1 MKVAAR
7 ADVVELLR
15 AGGLS
20 QAEIA
25 RRTGAS
31 PLTVQRIREYLGLP
45 APKQGQQPL
54 KYPTQEAAFRAYTQP
69 ADDGHLTWT
78 GRVAGTGTPVLRHRD
93 TQESAYRIAF
103 RLHYG
108 RQPVGRVLAQ
118 CDVPLCV
125 AGRCLADRTVR
136 AANARAD
143 VAFDEIFGGDA
154 ASSANHESPQGD

>member
-1 MKVAAR
+1 MKVAVR

-31 PLTVQRIREYLGLP
+31 PLTVQRTREYLKLP
-45 APKQGQQPL
+45 APKQGQHPL
-54 KYPTQEAAFRAYTQP
+54 KHPTQDAAFWACTRP
-69 ADDGHLTWT
+69 AADGHLTWT
-78 GRVAGTGTPVLRHRD
+78 GRVAGTGTPVLRYRD

-103 RLHYG
+103 HLHYG

-143 VAFDEIFGGDA
+143 AAFDEIFGSDA
-154 ASSANHESPQGD
+154 APTDNHEPPQGD